1 MRNER
6 RQVTRLWIASTSA
19 GVWNHGKQDKQ
30 ARRVRSKPTASRKTS
45 TAPAQT
51 RGTGKTIAVT
61 LRLDHDDWETL
72 RRYAFQQ
79 RTSIQRIALQGCA
92 LIVAKERLTLKGAS

>member
-1 MRNER
+1 MDR
-6 RQVTRLWIASTSA
+6 VDVALAFGTMASKTSKRGGYA
-19 GVWNHGKQDKQ
+19 
-30 ARRVRSKPTASRKTS
+30 AKPAASRTTS
-45 TAPAQT
+45 TAPAQP
-51 RGTGKTIAVT
+51 RGTGKTIALP